1 MHLEAAHPGKRVSYP
16 ISNIKLCWAP
26 RNMVYGY
33 WVVVEGENTG
43 SLAFLR
49 A

>member
-1 MHLEAAHPGKRVSYP
+1 MHLEAAHPGKRASYP
-16 ISNIKLCWAP
+16 ISDIRPPGPLENTI
-26 RNMVYGY
+26 YGY

>member
-1 MHLEAAHPGKRVSYP
+1 MHLEAAHPGEEGFVSDFRYQAAGALENT
-16 ISNIKLCWAP
+16 I
-26 RNMVYGY
+26 YGY

-43 SLAFLR
+43 SLTFLR